1 MNVDTGA
8 SVASST
14 NNYSCPSA
22 FTASVIPNTDDENTL
37 SEIVQSV
44 LNGAVYGDLSIA
56 ALKQFPGIKLELI
69 NQIPKQK
76 YCFFVATS
84 TLARKIVA
92 QSEELGAFSAELII
106 EPGCLLEYVDLIPDR
121 SFNIDSVI
129 TSENKQEFFIY
140 CNQRK
145 MYYNGFDKSNGCG
158 AYFLAYAN
166 DPLGVTEPNMYLSY
180 DATNQRLG
188 LYNSKCIRPGMEL
201 FWEYDSSGKY
211 WQGRDIYLHSEVW
224 KRVVMK
230 YPTLNRKNRRRIRDD
245 DDTVESQVI
254 GSIEPSNPSPVK
266 RRRLQ
271 LVCSNK
277 TAEVTQS
284 PLFARSK
291 FTTKD
296 ILECQLQSDLRE
308 IKTGILILQK
318 GFGSFMESYQT
329 ISASICD
336 TVLNIISHMYKRSNA
351 VVNESFYADLVSSS
365 RALGLINE
373 VSNIYRSF
381 DDMFS
386 TVRRS
391 SQYLDFIAK
400 ISSKTTDTLTPDTY
414 DLISKDILTTIKRLW
429 SEMDTLRWKDLVAV
443 DRENKGY
450 LKNIIFFYIVIIIFC
465 RTHDALC
472 FHINGY

>member
-1 MNVDTGA
+1 M
-8 SVASST
+8 
-14 NNYSCPSA
+14 
-22 FTASVIPNTDDENTL
+22 
-37 SEIVQSV
+37 
-44 LNGAVYGDLSIA
+44 
-56 ALKQFPGIKLELI
+56 
-69 NQIPKQK
+69 
-76 YCFFVATS
+76 
-84 TLARKIVA
+84 
-92 QSEELGAFSAELII
+92 II
-106 EPGCLLEYVDLIPDR
+106 EADSLLEYVDLISDR

-277 TAEVTQS
+277 TAEVTQA